1 MKKLIGISLM
11 SLFLAIG
18 SVGYAQ
24 DQDSEVKKDVK
35 KGTRAIKKGAKKA
48 GNKTAEVASKS
59 KAKVTDAVHKD
70 KVGPKNEKI
79 YIDNH
84 AQYYWVDDK
93 GKRHYVKAEELKDKP
108 KDD

>member
-18 SVGYAQ
+18 SVANA
-24 DQDSEVKKDVK
+24 QDSEVKKDVK

-70 KVGPKNEKI
+70 KVGPNNEKI

-84 AQYYWVDDK
+84 SQYYWVDEK